1 LGASTGLRL
10 IFEIQIPNYNYI
22 RMNSKTKAVT
32 YTTQNSYTTL
42 NSLNSETKNVW
53 VVFHGI
59 GYLSRYFLKYFN
71 ELNAKENYIIAPQAP
86 SKYYLNDTYR
96 HVGASWLTKE
106 DTNQETENVIQYI
119 DAVLHAEAIPERCN
133 LIVFGFSQGVSI
145 ATRWIAKKTL
155 NCNKLILYAGGL
167 PKELTPE
174 DFEHLAA
181 NETEV
186 NIIIGDKDG
195 YITPERL
202 IIEEEKATS
211 LFRGRAKAIRFTG
224 GHEVKKEIINS
235 LV

>member
-1 LGASTGLRL
+1 
-10 IFEIQIPNYNYI
+10 
-22 RMNSKTKAVT
+22 MNSKTKAVT
-32 YTTQNSYTTL
+32 YTTKNTYTTL
-42 NSLNSETKNVW
+42 NSLNSATKNVW

-71 ELNAKENYIIAPQAP
+71 ELNADENYIIAPQAP

-119 DAVLHAEAIPERCN
+119 DAVLYAEAIPEHCN

-145 ATRWIAKKTL
+145 ATRWIAKKKR

-174 DFEHLAA
+174 DFEYLTTS
-181 NETEV
+181 ETEV
-186 NIIIGDKDG
+186 LIIIGTNDV
-195 YITPERL
+195 YLTPERL
-202 IIEEEKATS
+202 QQEKEKARL
-211 LFRGRAKAIRFTG
+211 LFKGMAKEIRFTG